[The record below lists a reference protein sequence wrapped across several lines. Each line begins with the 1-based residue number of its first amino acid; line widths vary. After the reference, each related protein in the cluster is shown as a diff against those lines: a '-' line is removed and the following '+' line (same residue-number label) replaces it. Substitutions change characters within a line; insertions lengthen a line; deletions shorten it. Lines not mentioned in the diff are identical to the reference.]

1 MRLSMRAVVATSV
14 AGLTPLVIMT
24 LSLRRARLPSR
35 APPSGE
41 RHTARCCG
49 TRWLFRRQIADATPS
64 RRLFLDPLRD
74 NTAPIRIKPIVPNGF
89 EVNPTRQ
96 SSQRRRAAAV
106 RNSHPGGA
114 LTVGAA
120 PVGQHCTMVSAA
132 GNRLPHPDSAEAAPL
147 PPHDAWAAEPVAVP
161 SGSIVETDI
170 PARLDAL
177 PFGRFHV
184 LVIVALGI
192 TWILDGLEV
201 TLAGSLS
208 GEFKQSAALGLSNTE
223 VGLAGSCYL
232 AGAVLGAFFFGWL
245 TDRLGRKKL
254 FTVTL
259 VVYLLA
265 TAATGLSWNFWS
277 FALFRF
283 FTGAGI
289 GGEYTAINSTIQEL
303 IPARLR
309 GWTDL
314 VINGS
319 FWLGAALGAG
329 GSIILLDPAFINPAI
344 GWRLAFLIGAVIG
357 LVIVMMRLW
366 IPESPRWLVTHGHA
380 QAAER
385 VVSGIEAKSFGSAR
399 AGTGANEEEVPK
411 RVRLRTRDHTPL
423 REVANA
429 LFVTFR
435 QRTLVGLSLM
445 VAQAF
450 FYNAIFFTY
459 ALILTDFYGAPAN
472 AVGWYILPFA
482 AGNVLGPLLLG
493 RLFDTVGRRIMIAS
507 TYAISGTLLA
517 VTAYLF
523 SNNVLSAQGL
533 TAAWMIVFFFAS
545 AAASSAYLTVSEI
558 FPLELRA
565 LAIAFFYA
573 VGTGVGG
580 IAGPLLFGMLINSG
594 SRSSVAIGY
603 WIGAALMAG
612 AAVVQAVW
620 GVAAERK
627 PLEAVSR
634 PLAFID

>member
-1 MRLSMRAVVATSV
+1 MV
-14 AGLTPLVIMT
+14 
-24 LSLRRARLPSR
+24 
-35 APPSGE
+35 
-41 RHTARCCG
+41 
-49 TRWLFRRQIADATPS
+49 
-64 RRLFLDPLRD
+64 
-74 NTAPIRIKPIVPNGF
+74 
-89 EVNPTRQ
+89 
-96 SSQRRRAAAV
+96 AAAGKRV
-106 RNSHPGGA
+106 PHPDSGRTA
-114 LTVGAA
+114 LPPQRAA
-120 PVGQHCTMVSAA
+120 PVG
-132 GNRLPHPDSAEAAPL
+132 E
-147 PPHDAWAAEPVAVP
+147 EPRP
-161 SGSIVETDI
+161 TSYGSIIETDI

-208 GEFKQSAALGLSNTE
+208 GELKQGSALGLSNSE

-232 AGAVLGAFFFGWL
+232 AGAVLGAFLFGWL

-259 VVYLLA
+259 VAYLLA

-283 FTGAGI
+283 LTGAGI

-314 VINGS
+314 MINGS
-319 FWLGAALGAG
+319 FWLGAAMGAG
-329 GSIILLDPAFINPAI
+329 GSILLLDPAFINPAI
-344 GWRLAFLIGAVIG
+344 GWRLAFLIGATIG
-357 LVIVMMRLW
+357 LVILVMRQW
-366 IPESPRWLVTHGHA
+366 IPESPRWLVTHGRA
-380 QAAER
+380 QAAEQI
-385 VVSGIEAKSFGSAR
+385 VSGIEAQFPGASR
-399 AGTGANEEEVPK
+399 RVHNDTGALK

-423 REVANA
+423 REVGQA
-429 LFVTFR
+429 LFVNYR

-445 VAQAF
+445 IAQAF

-459 ALILTDFYGAPAN
+459 ALVLTDFYGLPADQ
-472 AVGWYILPFA
+472 VGWYILPFA
-482 AGNVLGPLLLG
+482 AGNVLGPLILG
-493 RLFDTVGRRIMIAS
+493 RLFDTVGRRIMITS
-507 TYAISGTLLA
+507 TYAISGVLLA

-523 SNNVLSAQGL
+523 NRNLLSAQEL
-533 TAAWMIVFFFAS
+533 TVAWMVVFFFAS

-573 VGTGVGG
+573 IGTGIGG
-580 IAGPLLFGMLINSG
+580 IAGPLLFGMLISTG
-594 SRSSVAIGY
+594 SRGSVAIGY
-603 WIGAALMAG
+603 CVGAALMV
-612 AAVVQAVW
+612 AAALVQAVW

-627 PLEAVSR
+627 SLETVSR
-634 PLAFID
+634 PLAFVD